1 MSNIELV
8 SYFADRSQGKE
19 KHVKIGSQWHDVYP
33 RSDVR
38 LLEE

>member
-19 KHVKIGSQWHDVYP
+19 KYVKIGSQWHDVYP
-33 RSDVR
+33 RSDV
-38 LLEE
+38 EE